1 MSRPFPPAVRAIAT
15 KIEAAVAAAQ
25 AQDVDALEQA
35 GNDLAGLDPQQ
46 VGLVVGGVVRVLLE
60 EQHADGL
67 TGDDIRGV
75 LERCVRTAARWWPP
89 VDANVIVV
97 LLTGALGVHQFDDDA
112 APLSAAAMARHGALL
127 TADLLS
133 GRAAAPYVQAVFADI
148 ARSETIEQ
156 P

>member
-1 MSRPFPPAVRAIAT
+1 PPAVRAMAS

-25 AQDVDALEQA
+25 AQDAAAFETA
-35 GNDLAGLDPQQ
+35 GSDLAGLDPQK

-60 EQHADGL
+60 EQHPDGL
-67 TGDDIRGV
+67 ASDDIRGV
-75 LERCVRTAARWWPP
+75 LERCVRSAARWWPA
-89 VDANVIVV
+89 VAANVIVV

-112 APLSAAAMARHGALL
+112 APLSAPAMVRHGALL
-127 TADLLS
+127 TADLLA
-133 GRAAAPYVQAVFADI
+133 GRAAAPYLQAVLADI